1 MTKPCF
7 KWCCFL
13 LLLSISAGLSLPSI
27 FNNGQHNHSI
37 LTANVEALSDEEDN
51 NETMYG
57 HCEEETSDCLYFCG
71 NCGTAYYAPGHK
83 GGAYEMSGY
92 CSQCQ
97 QPAE

>member
-37 LTANVEALSDEEDN
+37 LTANVEALVQ
-51 NETMYG
+51 
-57 HCEEETSDCLYFCG
+57 EEEEPEEAIWVVTKHYKVNPITHEQILVSMDCTSG
-71 NCGTAYYAPGHK
+71 
-83 GGAYEMSGY
+83 GGAY
-92 CSQCQ
+92 CV
-97 QPAE
+97 AD